1 MQDVVITLTGRT
13 KKMKRSS
20 TLATAFALVAL
31 TGMLS
36 LTTSTWA
43 RSPRQ
48 GVDRMTRMEEKIDA
62 LNLDDATRSTI
73 DQAINAG
80 RLAQED
86 RRSQL
91 HNAHRDLRAML
102 QQDSPDE
109 TAVLAQAEAI
119 GKLETEHRK
128 QTLRTLITIQS
139 LLTPEQRASL
149 RTAMRP
155 HSIAKPGQER

>member
-1 MQDVVITLTGRT
+1 
-13 KKMKRSS
+13 MKRSS

-31 TGMLS
+31 TGVLS

-48 GVDRMTRMEEKIDA
+48 GSDRMTRMEEKIDA
-62 LNLDDATRSTI
+62 LNLDDATRTAI
-73 DQAINAG
+73 DQAIDAG
-80 RLAQED
+80 RQAQDD

-91 HNAHRDLRAML
+91 HKAHRDLRAML

-128 QTLRTLITIQS
+128 QTLRTLLTIQS

-149 RTAMRP
+149 RMAMQP
-155 HSIAKPGQER
+155 HGIAKPGQER

>member
-1 MQDVVITLTGRT
+1 
-13 KKMKRSS
+13 MKRSS

-80 RLAQED
+80 RLAQDD
-86 RRSQL
+86 RRNQL
-91 HNAHRDLRAML
+91 HKAHRDLRAML
-102 QQDSPDE
+102 QQDSPDA

-128 QTLRTLITIQS
+128 QTLRTLLTIQS

-155 HSIAKPGQER
+155 HGIAKPGQER